1 MGILLA
7 MVNEAMLPIWIIA
20 IMFGGII
27 TLLLGLASSPN
38 EEKTRRII
46 ILGSSMSGKTTL
58 WNQLKNRKIGYDY
71 IPTPGQTVID
81 SFKVKY
87 KDHEVRVLATK
98 DIGGSDAWVKY
109 YNELII
115 EDGTFIYFLVDLT
128 RLQDAKQEIR
138 SRLQLISK
146 CIKDKKLNNCGF
158 KIIATHFDEY
168 EKSMENQG
176 YLVVR
181 DAAINDVLKSLTD
194 KKIKN
199 CNLNIDINHIMVANL
214 FDSLYIDEIKR
225 EITQEETL

>member
-1 MGILLA
+1 MES
-7 MVNEAMLPIWIIA
+7 V
-20 IMFGGII
+20 
-27 TLLLGLASSPN
+27 
-38 EEKTRRII
+38 
-46 ILGSSMSGKTTL
+46 
-58 WNQLKNRKIGYDY
+58 KNRKIGYDY

-109 YNELII
+109 YNELIT

-146 CIKDKKLNNCGF
+146 CIKDKKLNDCGF

-225 EITQEETL
+225 EITQEGTL

>member
-1 MGILLA
+1 M
-7 MVNEAMLPIWIIA
+7 
-20 IMFGGII
+20 
-27 TLLLGLASSPN
+27 
-38 EEKTRRII
+38 
-46 ILGSSMSGKTTL
+46 
-58 WNQLKNRKIGYDY
+58 
-71 IPTPGQTVID
+71 
-81 SFKVKY
+81 
-87 KDHEVRVLATK
+87 
-98 DIGGSDAWVKY
+98 
-109 YNELII
+109 
-115 EDGTFIYFLVDLT
+115 VDLT

-146 CIKDKKLNNCGF
+146 CIKDKKLNYCGF

-168 EKSMENQG
+168 EKNMENQG

-225 EITQEETL
+225 EITQEGTL

>member
-20 IMFGGII
+20 MMFGGLSA
-27 TLLLGLASSPN
+27 LLIGLASSPN
-38 EEKTRRII
+38 EKTRRIV

-58 WNQLKNRKIGYDY
+58 WNKLKNRKVGYDY
-71 IPTPGQTVID
+71 VPTPGQTAID

-98 DIGGSDAWVKY
+98 DIGGSDAWVKFY
-109 YNELII
+109 DELIT

-128 RLQDAKQEIR
+128 KLSDAKQEIR

-146 CIKDKKLNNCGF
+146 CIKDKKLNYCGF

-168 EKSMENQG
+168 EKSKENQE
-176 YLVVR
+176 YMVVR
-181 DAAINDVLKSLTD
+181 DAAINDVFKSLTD

-199 CNLNIDINHIMVANL
+199 CNLNIDIKNIMVANL
-214 FDSLYIDEIKR
+214 LDSHYIDEIKS
-225 EITQEETL
+225 EITREGTL

>member
-1 MGILLA
+1 MELLLTI
-7 MVNEAMLPIWIIA
+7 VNEAILPVWIIA
-20 IMFGGII
+20 IMFGGLIA
-27 TLLLGLASSPN
+27 LLIGLASSPD
-38 EEKTRRII
+38 ERTRRIV

-58 WNQLKNRKIGYDY
+58 WNQLKNRKVGYDY
-71 IPTPGQTVID
+71 IPTPGQVAVD

-98 DIGGSDAWVKY
+98 DVGGSDAWVKFY
-109 YNELII
+109 DELIT

-128 RLQDAKQEIR
+128 KLSDAKQEIR

-168 EKSMENQG
+168 EKNMRNQG

-199 CNLNIDINHIMVANL
+199 CNLNIDIKHIMVANL
-214 FDSLYIDEIKR
+214 LDSFYIDEIKR
-225 EITQEETL
+225 EITREETL

>member
-7 MVNEAMLPIWIIA
+7 IVYEAMLPVWIIA
-20 IMFGGII
+20 IMFGGLIA
-27 TLLLGLASSPN
+27 LLIGLASSPN
-38 EEKTRRII
+38 EKTRRIV

-58 WNQLKNRKIGYDY
+58 WNQLKNLKVGDDY
-71 IPTPGQTVID
+71 VTTGQTAID

-98 DIGGSDAWVKY
+98 DIGGSDAWVKFY
-109 YNELII
+109 DELIT

-128 RLQDAKQEIR
+128 KLSDAKQEIR

-146 CIKDKKLNNCGF
+146 CIKDKKLNYCGF

-168 EKSMENQG
+168 EKNMGNQG

-199 CNLNIDINHIMVANL
+199 CNLNIDIKHIMVANL
-214 FDSLYIDEIKR
+214 FDSFYIDEIKR
-225 EITQEETL
+225 EITREETL

>member
-20 IMFGGII
+20 IMFGGLSV
-27 TLLLGLASSPN
+27 LLIGLASSPN
-38 EEKTRRII
+38 KRTRRIV

-71 IPTPGQTVID
+71 IPTPGQTAIE

-87 KDHEVRVLATK
+87 KDHEVKVIDTK

-109 YNELII
+109 YNELITK
-115 EDGTFIYFLVDLT
+115 DGTFIYFLVDLT
-128 RLQDAKQEIR
+128 KLSDAKQEIR

-146 CIKDKKLNNCGF
+146 CIKDKKLNDCGF

-168 EKSMENQG
+168 EKSKENQE
-176 YLVVR
+176 YMVVR

-214 FDSLYIDEIKR
+214 FDSFYIDEIKR
-225 EITQEETL
+225 EITLEGTL

>member
-20 IMFGGII
+20 IMFGGLSV
-27 TLLLGLASSPN
+27 LLIGLASSPN
-38 EEKTRRII
+38 KRTRRIV

-71 IPTPGQTVID
+71 IPTPGETAIE

-87 KDHEVRVLATK
+87 KDHEVKVIDTK
-98 DIGGSDAWVKY
+98 DIGGSDAWVKF
-109 YNELII
+109 YNELITK
-115 EDGTFIYFLVDLT
+115 DGTFIYFLVDLT
-128 RLQDAKQEIR
+128 KLSDAKQEIR

-146 CIKDKKLNNCGF
+146 CIKDKKLNDCGF

-168 EKSMENQG
+168 EKSKENQE
-176 YLVVR
+176 YMVVR

-214 FDSLYIDEIKR
+214 FDSFYIDEIKR
-225 EITQEETL
+225 EITLEGTL

>member
-7 MVNEAMLPIWIIA
+7 IVYEAMLPVWIIA
-20 IMFGGII
+20 IMFGGLIA
-27 TLLLGLASSPN
+27 LLIGLASSPD
-38 EEKTRRII
+38 ERTRRIV

-58 WNQLKNRKIGYDY
+58 WNQLKNLKVGDDY
-71 IPTPGQTVID
+71 VTTGQTAID

-98 DIGGSDAWVKY
+98 DIGGSDAWVKFY
-109 YNELII
+109 DELIT

-128 RLQDAKQEIR
+128 KLSDAKQEIR

-146 CIKDKKLNNCGF
+146 CIKDKKLNYCGF

-168 EKSMENQG
+168 EKNMENQG

-199 CNLNIDINHIMVANL
+199 YNLNIDINHIMVANL

-225 EITQEETL
+225 EITQEGTL

>member
-27 TLLLGLASSPN
+27 TLLFGLASSPN
-38 EEKTRRII
+38 EERTRRII

-109 YNELII
+109 YNELIT

-146 CIKDKKLNNCGF
+146 CIKDKKLNDCGF

-168 EKSMENQG
+168 EKSM
-176 YLVVR
+176 
-181 DAAINDVLKSLTD
+181 
-194 KKIKN
+194 
-199 CNLNIDINHIMVANL
+199 
-214 FDSLYIDEIKR
+214 
-225 EITQEETL
+225 

>member
-1 MGILLA
+1 MGIFLA

-20 IMFGGII
+20 MMFGGLSA
-27 TLLLGLASSPN
+27 LLIGLASSPN
-38 EEKTRRII
+38 ERTRRIV

-58 WNQLKNRKIGYDY
+58 WNQLKNLKVGDDY
-71 IPTPGQTVID
+71 VTTGQTAID

-87 KDHEVRVLATK
+87 KDHEVKVLETK

-109 YNELII
+109 YDDLIT

-128 RLQDAKQEIR
+128 KLSDAKQEIR

-146 CIKDKKLNNCGF
+146 CIKDKKLNYCGF

-168 EKSMENQG
+168 EKSKENQE
-176 YLVVR
+176 YMVVR

-199 CNLNIDINHIMVANL
+199 CNLNIDIKHIMVANL
-214 FDSLYIDEIKR
+214 LDSLYIDEIKS
-225 EITQEETL
+225 EITREGTL

>member
-1 MGILLA
+1 MELLLTI
-7 MVNEAMLPIWIIA
+7 VNEAILPVWIIA
-20 IMFGGII
+20 IMFGGLIA
-27 TLLLGLASSPN
+27 LLIGLASSPD
-38 EEKTRRII
+38 ERTRRIV

-58 WNQLKNRKIGYDY
+58 WNQLKNRKVGYDY
-71 IPTPGQTVID
+71 IPTPGQVAVD

-98 DIGGSDAWVKY
+98 DVGGSDAWVKFY
-109 YNELII
+109 DELIT

-128 RLQDAKQEIR
+128 KLSDAKQEIR

-168 EKSMENQG
+168 EKNMRNQG

-199 CNLNIDINHIMVANL
+199 CNLNIDIKHIMVANL
-214 FDSLYIDEIKR
+214 FDSFYIDEIKR
-225 EITQEETL
+225 EITREGTL

>member
-20 IMFGGII
+20 IMFGGL
-27 TLLLGLASSPN
+27 TVLLIGLASSPN
-38 EEKTRRII
+38 KRTRRIV

-71 IPTPGQTVID
+71 IPTPGQTAIE

-87 KDHEVRVLATK
+87 KDHEVKVIDTT

-109 YNELII
+109 YNELITK
-115 EDGTFIYFLVDLT
+115 DGTFIYFLVDLT
-128 RLQDAKQEIR
+128 KLSDAKQEIR

-146 CIKDKKLNNCGF
+146 CIKDKKLNDCGF

-168 EKSMENQG
+168 EKSKENQE
-176 YLVVR
+176 YMVVR

-214 FDSLYIDEIKR
+214 YDSFYIDEIKR
-225 EITQEETL
+225 EITLEGTL

>member
-20 IMFGGII
+20 IMFGGLSV
-27 TLLLGLASSPN
+27 LLIGLASSPN
-38 EEKTRRII
+38 KRTRRIV

-71 IPTPGQTVID
+71 IPTPGQTAIE

-87 KDHEVRVLATK
+87 KDHEVKVIDTT

-109 YNELII
+109 YNELITK
-115 EDGTFIYFLVDLT
+115 DGTFIYFLVDLT
-128 RLQDAKQEIR
+128 KLSDAKQEIR

-146 CIKDKKLNNCGF
+146 CIKDKKLNDCGF

-168 EKSMENQG
+168 EKSKENQE
-176 YLVVR
+176 YMVVR

-214 FDSLYIDEIKR
+214 YDSFYIDEIKR
-225 EITQEETL
+225 EITLEGTL